1 MFPWSVSKVSGGM
14 GCEKNEER
22 ERGTVDMEI
31 WAWLNFRCGPL
42 FLSTKGNYFLFWAG
56 RCKQN
61 VQFVGH
67 VPEGKR

>member
-1 MFPWSVSKVSGGM
+1 
-14 GCEKNEER
+14 
-22 ERGTVDMEI
+22 MEI